1 MPAGYVVEVA
11 SQPVPAGWRTV
22 DVHRFSGE
30 RFELADLP
38 AEPLRL
44 VLRSDDGR
52 RGQAELTV
60 GPGEVR
66 TVEIALAR

>member
-1 MPAGYVVEVA
+1 
-11 SQPVPAGWRTV
+11 V
-22 DVHRFSGE
+22 DVHRFAGD
-30 RFELADLP
+30 RFELGDLP

-44 VLRSDDGR
+44 VARTDDGR
-52 RGQAELTV
+52 RGEAELSV